1 MCVLLLQY
9 ICKYIILHFIYII
22 IVYVKYYNVDTS
34 VVESA
39 FILVDKCSPILY
51 HDVFIIYNLFGK
63 SNLWCLT
70 SKRKIRTLQWLT
82 VDYIFT
88 KKINY
93 FSNMIYRFYFANI
106 DIWAHL
112 SVDVT
117 ESVFTMSCF
126 KEIYKVVNY
135 SWLGRIYNYI
145 KYWVWV
151 WWVKDSWT
159 KMIFVALEIQ
169 EETCQIRGNVCYML
183 LHVIVDCEILFLNL

>member
-1 MCVLLLQY
+1 MLDF
-9 ICKYIILHFIYII
+9 KTEN
-22 IVYVKYYNVDTS
+22 KNS
-34 VVESA
+34 
-39 FILVDKCSPILY
+39 
-51 HDVFIIYNLFGK
+51 
-63 SNLWCLT
+63 
-70 SKRKIRTLQWLT
+70 T

-112 SVDVT
+112 SVNVT

-126 KEIYKVVNY
+126 EEIYKVVNY
-135 SWLGRIYNYI
+135 GWHGRIYNYII

-183 LHVIVDCEILFLNL
+183 LRVIVNCEILLLNL